1 MKVIKDTSLE
11 VDVGMLK
18 KCGKWVLD
26 KIGEENKKINI
37 LVTEDERIKELNK
50 KFRGVDSPTDV
61 LAFPYH
67 DKDLWG
73 ELVLSV
79 DRIRENA
86 IKYKVNEEEEIL
98 RVLIHGILHLFGESD
113 ETEIKARRMINRQES
128 LLKEFKAC
136 EGLNSNVS
144 NSKFRR

>member
-1 MKVIKDTSLE
+1 M
-11 VDVGMLK
+11 
-18 KCGKWVLD
+18 
-26 KIGEENKKINI
+26 
-37 LVTEDERIKELNK
+37 
-50 KFRGVDSPTDV
+50 DSHTDV
-61 LAFPYH
+61 LVFSYH